1 MINSTK
7 NVIKSI
13 NSSPASK
20 FKSKIVDD
28 YSQND
33 YYDNIL
39 AQSLSKTN
47 RKPKIKHKRI
57 LSKSPHSTGS
67 IQASK

>member
-13 NSSPASK
+13 NSSSAKK
-20 FKSKIVDD
+20 FKNKIVDD

-39 AQSLSKTN
+39 AQSQSKTN
-47 RKPKIKHKRI
+47 RKPKIKH
-57 LSKSPHSTGS
+57 
-67 IQASK
+67 